1 MIYGYLTLMLS
12 SIASAAASVFLKL
25 AADLSPDSARLFQ
38 FLGGTGLKVVAVGC
52 YGIGFI
58 FYSISLKS
66 IQLQVAYPIMVG
78 LTILLLFAY
87 GFLMSQSVSSISVL
101 GAALVCAGIF
111 IISFKS

>member
-1 MIYGYLTLMLS
+1 MMYGYLTLVLS

-25 AADLSPDSARLFQ
+25 AADLSPDSARFLQ
-38 FLGGTGLKVVAVGC
+38 FLGGTGLKVVAIGC

-66 IQLQVAYPIMVG
+66 IQLQVAYPVMVG

-87 GFLMSQSVSSISVL
+87 GMMLSQSVSMASML
-101 GAALVCAGIF
+101 GAAFVCLGIF
-111 IISFKS
+111 IISFK

>member
-12 SIASAAASVFLKL
+12 SIASAAASVLLKS
-25 AADLSPDSARLFQ
+25 AADLSPDSARLLQ
-38 FLGGTGLKVVAVGC
+38 LLGGTGMKLAAVGC

-58 FYSISLKS
+58 FYSLSLKS

-87 GFLMSQSVSSISVL
+87 GFVFSQPISTASVV
-101 GAALVCAGIF
+101 GAGLVCAGIF
-111 IISFKS
+111 LISIK